1 MRPAARQYSLFDIGS
16 TWHASAE
23 AEVFAR
29 RLYNLADNE
38 FRFDGHPAVLRAL
51 LYREQLGKVSEADV
65 ARWLKACVRAGV
77 VAVEQ
82 VNGQPQVQVLL
93 DLGRQR
99 PAARRRRA
107 AAALAPRSRD
117 SGASPRRFFVAWKR
131 GRAGVPY
138 CACRARDFYAAFL
151 AWCSA
156 TAAAEPAT
164 QTTFGIAIGAELVKV
179 EGTKTVR
186 RFVGWPDAAMERG
199 QFKGDTIRMQG
210 LLIEVPTATSRGRET
225 EDASAQVQR
234 FQRALHALQ
243 VKAAGLTK

>member
-1 MRPAARQYSLFDIGS
+1 MTLPARQFSLFDTTS

-29 RLYNLADNE
+29 RLYNLADDD

-77 VAVEQ
+77 VAVEH

-107 AAALAPRSRD
+107 AAALAPRSPD
-117 SGASPRRFFVAWKR
+117 SGGSPQRFLVAWKR

-138 CACRARDFYAAFL
+138 CACRSKDLYAAFL
-151 AWCSA
+151 AWCELCA
-156 TAAAEPAT
+156 TAEPST
-164 QTTFGIAIGAELVKV
+164 QTAFGTATGAELATVG
-179 EGTKTVR
+179 GTKEVR
-186 RFVGWPDAAMERG
+186 RFAAWPDSAMKRG
-199 QFKGDTIRMQG
+199 RFDGDTMRMQAM
-210 LLIEVPTATSRGRET
+210 LIELPGTSNRSRRAEAVS
-225 EDASAQVQR
+225 DQVQR

-243 VKAAGLTK
+243 AKAAGVSK